1 MGAWLMTDKVTAGR
15 VSGQMTDKIKVG
27 AAVLLLI
34 AGVAGFYLLSDSAM
48 VWRVASVLGGL
59 AAGALVG
66 WTTEPGRRFFEFAKD
81 ARDETKKVVWPSRKE
96 SLQTAGAVFAFVVVM
111 AAFLWVS
118 DKSLEYLL
126 YDLILGWK
134 K

>member
-1 MGAWLMTDKVTAGR
+1 MADKL
-15 VSGQMTDKIKVG
+15 KIGV
-27 AAVLLLI
+27 ALLLVA
-34 AGVAGFYLLSDSAM
+34 AGLVGFYVLAERAM
-48 VWRVASVLGGL
+48 LWRLASLLGGL
-59 AAGALVG
+59 AAGGIVAAFS
-66 WTTEPGRRFFEFAKD
+66 ESGRRFFEFARE
-81 ARDETKKVVWPSRKE
+81 ARDETRKVAWPTRKE
-96 SLQTAGAVFAFVVVM
+96 SLQTAGAVFAFVLVM

>member
-1 MGAWLMTDKVTAGR
+1 MSSVDPSAGQMADKLKVT
-15 VSGQMTDKIKVG
+15 V
-27 AAVLLLI
+27 AVLLVF
-34 AGVAGFYLLSDSAM
+34 AGVAGFYYLSGSPT
-48 VWRVASVLGGL
+48 VVRLASVLGGL
-59 AAGALVG
+59 AAGIAVG
-66 WTTEPGRRFFEFAKD
+66 WFSVPGRRFFGFAQESVV
-81 ARDETKKVVWPSRKE
+81 ETRKVVWPTRKE
-96 SLQTAGAVFAFVVVM
+96 SFQTAGAVFAFVVVM

>member
-1 MGAWLMTDKVTAGR
+1 MAGQ
-15 VSGQMTDKIKVG
+15 VAQQMTDKIKVG
-27 AAVLLLI
+27 AAVLLLA
-34 AGVAGFYLLSDSAM
+34 AGIAGFYLLSDQAM
-48 VWRVASVLGGL
+48 VWRIASILGGL
-59 AAGALVG
+59 AAGAAAASFS
-66 WTTEPGRRFFEFAKD
+66 EPGRRFFEFAKD
-81 ARDETKKVVWPSRKE
+81 AKEETKKVAWPTRKE
-96 SLQTAGAVFAFVVVM
+96 SLQTTGAVFAFVLVM

>member
-1 MGAWLMTDKVTAGR
+1 MLVNPAEKMKVTA
-15 VSGQMTDKIKVG
+15 
-27 AAVLLLI
+27 ALLLVV
-34 AGVAGFYLLSDSAM
+34 AGLAGFYLLSDRAM

-59 AAGALVG
+59 AAGAVVAFYS
-66 WTTEPGRRFFEFAKD
+66 ESGRRFFEFAK
-81 ARDETKKVVWPSRKE
+81 ESKEELKKVAWPTRKE
-96 SLQTAGAVFAFVVVM
+96 SLQTTGAVFAFVVVM
-111 AAFLWVS
+111 AVFLWFS

>member
-1 MGAWLMTDKVTAGR
+1 MTDKAATAR
-15 VSGQMTDKIKVG
+15 VSGQMGDKIKTGV
-27 AAVLLLI
+27 AVLLVV
-34 AGVAGFYLLSDSAM
+34 AGVAGFYYLSESAM
-48 VWRVASVLGGL
+48 VWRLASILAGL
-59 AAGALVG
+59 AAGTAVA
-66 WTTEPGRRFFEFAKD
+66 WFTESGRRFFEFAKE
-81 ARDETKKVVWPSRKE
+81 AKDETKKVAWPTRKE

-134 K
+134 R